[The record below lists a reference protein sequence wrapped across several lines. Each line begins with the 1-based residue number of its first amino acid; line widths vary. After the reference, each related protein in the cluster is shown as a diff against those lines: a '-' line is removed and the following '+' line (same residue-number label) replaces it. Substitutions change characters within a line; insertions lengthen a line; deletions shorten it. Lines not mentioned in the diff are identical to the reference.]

1 MWCRHHSSFGGVC
14 TGEMLQSVDGPA
26 ILDHMTSIR
35 HTPID
40 SDRRPPGYAAR
51 PAPGTSLRDAL
62 LAIGFLLCVLVLVEL
77 AVPVTSSVSAA
88 SILDGIAVVAYT
100 VTGLI
105 AWHRRPHNHIGRLMV
120 ATAVTLL
127 VAGMA
132 DDVIEVMST
141 IGQLLDSLPL
151 AVLLHL
157 LLAFPSGR
165 VDGRTARSVVVA
177 GYLVAIVLQVPQ
189 VLVADEALADLLW
202 NVQAVLGL
210 CVLAAVFVLTSRRLA
225 TSPPVIRRQLA
236 PFIGYG
242 CIAIALIAICV
253 AVLHL
258 QPDPAI
264 TAVTIL
270 VQVAVVSVLPV
281 AFVVGML
288 AGAFGRAGEVQEVAL
303 GLAEASADP
312 ALLDDLVTRALGDPS
327 ARVYWATGAD
337 QFVDSAG
344 MPRSSSGIDRG
355 GWWPI
360 DAAGVDI
367 GALAFDRELIADSD
381 LVATVSA
388 PLALAITNRKLVVD
402 LRAAVNDLDAAAE
415 QLKTS
420 RRRIVVAADAER
432 RRIARDLHDG
442 AQQRIVLIGIEAQ
455 RIGRRAENPPF
466 VRTVA
471 ERVSEQLR
479 LLLDEL
485 RALVHGIMPAT
496 LQERGL
502 RAGIAALADQMPM
515 PVRFE
520 VAGVL
525 ARMPAEVESTGYFVV
540 AEAFANTVKHAQAQN
555 VSITLRS
562 GSGRL
567 EIVVSDDGSGP
578 GAAEPGFGLRSLH
591 DRVAALDGTV
601 TVRPGPAGGTVLRA
615 EFACG

>member
-1 MWCRHHSSFGGVC
+1 
-14 TGEMLQSVDGPA
+14 MLQSVDRPA
-26 ILDHMTSIR
+26 ILDPMTAISQP
-35 HTPID
+35 PID
-40 SDRRPPGYAAR
+40 SDRRPPETAAR

-62 LAIGFLLCVLVLVEL
+62 LTIGALLGLLVLIEL

-88 SILDGIAVVAYT
+88 SILDGIAVMAYT

-127 VAGMA
+127 AAGMA
-132 DDVIEVMST
+132 DDVIEGLRT
-141 IGQLLDSLPL
+141 IGELLDSLPL

-165 VDGRTARSVVVA
+165 VVGRAARWAVVA
-177 GYLVAIVLQVPQ
+177 GYLVAIVLQIPQ
-189 VLVADEALADLLW
+189 ALVSDEGLADLVW

-242 CIAIALIAICV
+242 CVAIALIAVCV

-264 TAVTIL
+264 TALTIL

-312 ALLDDLVTRALGDPS
+312 ALLDELVIRALGDPS
-327 ARVYWATGAD
+327 ARVYWATDAG

-344 MPRSSSGIDRG
+344 RPRRSPIDQG

-360 DAAGVDI
+360 EAAGVDI

-520 VAGVL
+520 VVGAL
-525 ARMPAEVESTGYFVV
+525 DRMPAEVESTGYFVV

-562 GSGRL
+562 GGGRL
-567 EIVVSDDGSGP
+567 EIAVTDDGSGP
-578 GAAEPGFGLRSLH
+578 GAAEPGFGLRSLQ

-601 TVRPGPAGGTVLRA
+601 TVRPGPAGGTILRA